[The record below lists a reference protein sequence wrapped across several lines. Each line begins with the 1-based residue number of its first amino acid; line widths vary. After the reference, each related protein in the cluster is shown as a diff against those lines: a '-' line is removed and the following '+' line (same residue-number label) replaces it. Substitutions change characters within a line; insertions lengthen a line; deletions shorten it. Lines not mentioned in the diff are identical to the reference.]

1 MSDHIEMDDY
11 EAERLVIDAYR
22 ESEDFKSKVT
32 EAKKLMREMRSKLH
46 KGPSMPSMPGMSKT
60 LKEGH

>member
-1 MSDHIEMDDY
+1 MSDHMEMDDY

-22 ESEDFKSKVT
+22 ESKVT